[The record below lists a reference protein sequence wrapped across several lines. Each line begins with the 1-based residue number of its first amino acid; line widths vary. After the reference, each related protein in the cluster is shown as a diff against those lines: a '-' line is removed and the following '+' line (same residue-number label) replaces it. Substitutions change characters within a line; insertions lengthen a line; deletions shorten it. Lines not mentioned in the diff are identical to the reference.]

1 VTGAGGAVK
10 SSTRILISLALTVAF
25 LALFLRSFDL
35 AAAWQS
41 LRGANTYLLAA
52 AVVLNLLC
60 YPVRAWRWRH
70 LMAPIREDIG
80 LYNLTSTTMIG
91 FMVSFLVP
99 FRLGEVVRPVMLA
112 RRERLSSSAAIA
124 TIALERLFDAMTVML
139 LFLVFSLSAH
149 GRAILALPADGG
161 ARSHAVVLLRQG
173 ALGATLLVAI
183 GLPLVM
189 ALVIFPQRFIGALH
203 RMNKGGPT
211 TRFGRAITV
220 LDQFLGGLGSL
231 KRGRELTAIIVSSL
245 AMWLLIDLSVW
256 LGLLAFGLPLGFI
269 DTFLLMVALTVGISV
284 PTPGGVGPYEYFCS
298 ISLTQVWGVPA
309 AVAGAVAVTSHAI
322 AILPPIVVGLLLMW
336 RDGVRP
342 AEVRTLVH
350 VAPSP
355 AAAPAAPA
363 GPGGPP

>member
-1 VTGAGGAVK
+1 MAGAGGAVK

-41 LRGANTYLLAA
+41 LRGANMYLLAA
-52 AVVLNLLC
+52 ATALNLLC

-80 LYNLTSTTMIG
+80 LYNLTSTTIIG
-91 FMVSFLVP
+91 FMVTFLVP

-139 LFLVFSLSAH
+139 LFLLFSLSAH

-161 ARSHAVVLLRQG
+161 ARSQAVVLLRQG
-173 ALGATLLVAI
+173 AFGATLLVAI

-189 ALVIFPQRFIGALH
+189 ALVIFPQRFLGVLH
-203 RMNKGGPT
+203 RMNKGGPA
-211 TRFGRAITV
+211 TRFGRVIAV

-256 LGLLAFGLPLGFI
+256 LGLLAFGLPLRFL

-284 PTPGGVGPYEYFCS
+284 PTPGGVGPYEFFCS

-309 AVAGAVAVTSHAI
+309 AVAGAVAVTQHAI

-336 RDGVRP
+336 RDGVKP
-342 AEVRTLVH
+342 AEVRTLAH
-350 VAPSP
+350 AAPSR
-355 AAAPAAPA
+355 AAAPAAPG
-363 GPGGPP
+363 GPGGPS

>member
-1 VTGAGGAVK
+1 MK
-10 SSTRILISLALTVAF
+10 SSTRILISLGLTVAF

-41 LRGANTYLLAA
+41 LRGANPWLLGA
-52 AVVLNLLC
+52 AVALNLLC

-70 LMAPIREDIG
+70 LMAPIRENLG
-80 LYNLTSTTMIG
+80 LYNLTSTTFIG
-91 FMVSFLVP
+91 FMVTFLVP

-124 TIALERLFDAMTVML
+124 TIALERLFDAMTVMF

-161 ARSHAVVLLRQG
+161 ARSQAVVLLRQG

-183 GLPLVM
+183 GLPVVM
-189 ALVIFPQRFIGALH
+189 ALVIFPQHFIGALH
-203 RMNKGGPT
+203 RMNRGGPG
-211 TRFGRAITV
+211 TRFGRVIKV

-231 KRGRELTAIIVSSL
+231 KRGRELTAIIASSF

-256 LGLLAFGLPLGFI
+256 LGLLAFGLPLRFL
-269 DTFLLMVALTVGISV
+269 DTFLLMVALTVGISM

-309 AVAGAVAVTSHAI
+309 AIAGAVAVTQHAI
-322 AILPPIVVGLLLMW
+322 AMLPPIVVGLLFMW

-342 AEVRTLVH
+342 AEVRTLAH
-350 VAPSP
+350 TAPPP
-355 AAAPAAPA
+355 AAAAAAPGA
-363 GPGGPP
+363 PGGRS